1 MSQHDSTHP
10 FYFPDS
16 LALARFGEAGPQP
29 QFLLD
34 SQRLKVLVA
43 GLNPGQRIP
52 PHAEA
57 LAVYHVL
64 AGNGVMT
71 IDGDSLPI
79 GPGSTVIALDGATR
93 GLVAETPLVF
103 LAAKAG

>member
-1 MSQHDSTHP
+1 MSLPDATHA

-16 LALARFGEAGPQP
+16 LALVRFGKTGPQP

-34 SQRLKVLVA
+34 SQRLKVLLA
-43 GLNPGQRIP
+43 GLAPGQQIP

-64 AGNGVMT
+64 AGRGVMT
-71 IDGDSLPI
+71 VDGEPLPV
-79 GPGSTVIALDGATR
+79 GPGSTIIALEGATR